1 MAKKKLQELRGKTAT
16 ELVKFIAEKKLEVYR
31 AQGQL
36 SVGRHKNTR
45 IVKNLRGEIAW
56 AESLLREKGGKG

>member
-16 ELVKFIAEKKLEVYR
+16 ELVKFIAEKKLEVAR
-31 AQGQL
+31 TQGQL

-45 IVKNLRGEIAW
+45 IVKNLRREIAW
-56 AESLLREKGGKG
+56 ASSLLREKGGKE